1 MSQVSKKFE
10 LQITRI
16 HDLIEESDA
25 EVTWDDHLPDPDN
38 PEQLRQIDISIKREG
53 KLTLIECRIHKKRQD
68 VKWIEELIGRRKSLC
83 ADAIIAVSASGFT
96 RGAILKAKAHGVILR
111 DILSLTEQEISNW
124 GKKTKVSITL
134 FKYEQV
140 LMTFVFDLK
149 YFNRVSVDD
158 VEQALLTQGS
168 VFHGIFGQVA
178 TGIKKENPKLIPCL
192 IKACL
197 SSKKLRINDIPVS
210 SILFHANFESQTQSY
225 NIPSVVTY
233 DTPETDALHRNV
245 YVEQVELGQFEIMQ
259 STDNVSVALD
269 LSEIHMPKNCQF
281 HTVNFEF
288 TRSVSM
294 DSIYMIGLPELGIP
308 LSNFEIGVKFE

>member
-1 MSQVSKKFE
+1 
-10 LQITRI
+10 
-16 HDLIEESDA
+16 
-25 EVTWDDHLPDPDN
+25 
-38 PEQLRQIDISIKREG
+38 
-53 KLTLIECRIHKKRQD
+53 
-68 VKWIEELIGRRKSLC
+68 
-83 ADAIIAVSASGFT
+83 
-96 RGAILKAKAHGVILR
+96 
-111 DILSLTEQEISNW
+111 
-124 GKKTKVSITL
+124 
-134 FKYEQV
+134 
-140 LMTFVFDLK
+140 MTFVFDLK
-149 YFNRVSVDD
+149 YFNHVSVDD
-158 VEQALLTQGS
+158 VEQALITQDS
-168 VFHGIFGQVA
+168 EFHGIFGQVA
-178 TGIKKENPKLIPCL
+178 TGIKRENPKLIPCL
-192 IKACL
+192 ITARL

-210 SILFHANFESQTQSY
+210 SILFHANFESQTQAY

-245 YVEQVELGQFEIMQ
+245 YIEQVELGQFEIMQ